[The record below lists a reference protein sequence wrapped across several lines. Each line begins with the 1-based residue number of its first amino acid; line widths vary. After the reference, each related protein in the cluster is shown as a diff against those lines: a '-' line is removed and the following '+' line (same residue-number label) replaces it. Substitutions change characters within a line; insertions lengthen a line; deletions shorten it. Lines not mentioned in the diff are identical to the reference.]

1 MERIDTSL
9 RGERGC
15 YQNVAREVATRT
27 GRGEL
32 RYYYHECVTVTVTAA
47 ALRVTIRSYLTMR
60 QANFDDVEWRPSI
73 TLLPMP
79 PRKSRK
85 TTTKSKRKGKPRSS
99 RQTTDNGNSRLHSTN
114 SNTGLADQIVKAQ
127 ALYGLGTVYTVHRDK
142 SKVQR
147 YSPPLAGNTGEV

>member
-15 YQNVAREVATRT
+15 YQNGAREVATRT

-79 PRKSRK
+79 PRKSKRNS
-85 TTTKSKRKGKPRSS
+85 KSRSS
-99 RQTTDNGNSRLHSTN
+99 QQKTRNGNFQPSPTKIT
-114 SNTGLADQIVKAQ
+114 TGLAEEFVKAQ
-127 ALYGLGTVYTVHRDK
+127 TLYGLGNVYTVRRDR

>member
-1 MERIDTSL
+1 METRFLSR

-15 YQNVAREVATRT
+15 YGTEM
-27 GRGEL
+27 GRGRRDP
-32 RYYYHECVTVTVTAA
+32 RYYYHARVTVTVTPLLGGSAQ
-47 ALRVTIRSYLTMR
+47 LSDLLNTR
-60 QANFDDVEWRPSI
+60 QAKFGDVEWRPSI

-147 YSPPLAGNTGEV
+147 YSPPSGDTGEI